1 MELQERDIKSA
12 RVRGRQKDNES
23 ARERERGRLRYIL
36 LQERDGGRETGKVQE
51 GEGVQERRGE
61 GGLSQQEERKW
72 PREMD
77 KVIDQP
83 GGDGKTS

>member
-1 MELQERDIKSA
+1 MEVERQGKC
-12 RVRGRQKDNES
+12 K
-23 ARERERGRLRYIL
+23 REKECR
-36 LQERDGGRETGKVQE
+36 KE
-51 GEGVQERRGE
+51 GEK

-83 GGDGKTS
+83 GGDEKTS